1 MTSWESI
8 LAASLQRQWKDYRRT
23 LQECQ
28 RRFSERAVHDS
39 RVECRR
45 LMSVFELLRV
55 LPLRGNLRK
64 KARGALQEHLDAFD
78 RLRDT
83 QVQLLLLGQQADAFP
98 ETRGLRAALR
108 EREER
113 CRTEAKGRLRK
124 IKTGRVKKLATA
136 LRQRL
141 DALHLEPDRRL
152 RARRA
157 ILRAV
162 DAAFARAVD
171 LRHKMDPGQVATL
184 HRARV
189 AFKKFRYMAEAVRP
203 LLPGFSTW
211 RLEAMHSFQEMFGA
225 LQDTDV
231 FLARLDKF
239 AGQDQGREQTLAA
252 FRHWLLRRRTAQI
265 ERCLKHADAMLEFWP
280 PAPAASAP
288 RPRS

>member
-1 MTSWESI
+1 MIHWEST
-8 LAASLQRQWKDYRRT
+8 LAACLQRQWKQYRKA
-23 LQECQ
+23 LKLCQ
-28 RRFSERAVHDS
+28 RDFSEEAVHDS
-39 RVECRR
+39 RVETRR
-45 LMSVFELLRV
+45 LLAQLELLGV
-55 LPLRGNLRK
+55 LAEAPPFKR
-64 KARGALQEHLDAFD
+64 ARRTLKEHLECFNP
-78 RLRDT
+78 LRDT

-113 CRTEAKGRLRK
+113 CRTEARGRLRK
-124 IKTGRVKKLATA
+124 IKTGRVKKLAAA

-280 PAPAASAP
+280 PAPAAPAP